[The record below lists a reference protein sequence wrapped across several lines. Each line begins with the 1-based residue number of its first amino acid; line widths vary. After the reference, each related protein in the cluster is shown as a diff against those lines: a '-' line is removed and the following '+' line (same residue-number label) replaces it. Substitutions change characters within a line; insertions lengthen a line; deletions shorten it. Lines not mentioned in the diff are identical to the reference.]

1 MSRGEIDRGV
11 VLIGLRASGKTTVG
25 GLLSARLGVPFV
37 DLDERTTA
45 VLHCESVREA
55 FSLHGERMF
64 RQAEV
69 SALREV
75 LLEGAR
81 VLALGGGTAMVPAA
95 RGLLG
100 EFADGLC
107 VVYLRASP
115 ACLRQRLASG
125 GAGDRPSLTG
135 RGVLEE
141 IEEIYEQR
149 DPIYREIADAVIEV
163 DGTTADAC
171 ARRVEELLGASR

>member
-1 MSRGEIDRGV
+1 MSGGGLDRGI

-25 GLLSARLGVPFV
+25 GLLGARLGLPFV

-55 FSLHGERMF
+55 FSLHGERVF

-69 SALREV
+69 SALRGV
-75 LLEGAR
+75 LLEGVG

-95 RGLLG
+95 RELLRG
-100 EFADGLC
+100 FADGLC
-107 VVYLRASP
+107 VVYLRASA
-115 ACLRQRLASG
+115 ACLRERLASG
-125 GAGDRPSLTG
+125 GVGDRPSLTG

-141 IEEIYEQR
+141 IEEVFAAR
-149 DPIYREIADAVIEV
+149 DAIYREIADAVIEV
-163 DGTTADAC
+163 DGLTADGC
-171 ARRVEELLGASR
+171 VRRIEELLAARR